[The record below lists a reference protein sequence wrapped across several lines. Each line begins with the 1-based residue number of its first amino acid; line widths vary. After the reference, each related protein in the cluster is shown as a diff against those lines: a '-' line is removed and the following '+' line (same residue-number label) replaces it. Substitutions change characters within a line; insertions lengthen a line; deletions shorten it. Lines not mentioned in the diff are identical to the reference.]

1 MVGDTVSEYI
11 TLILTGKRSC
21 TDIELTIIP
30 KQDLESKL
38 YYYIMAKT
46 IPKYS
51 QENVVEEE
59 GNRGMELSW
68 VLQFV

>member
-1 MVGDTVSEYI
+1 
-11 TLILTGKRSC
+11 
-21 TDIELTIIP
+21 
-30 KQDLESKL
+30 
-38 YYYIMAKT
+38 MAKT
-46 IPKYS
+46 ILKYS